1 MTPEEIKAAVKEKY
15 SAVASTPDAD
25 FKFPV
30 GREFAESVGYP
41 KALLDQLPAS
51 MWESFTGAGNP
62 QPFVDAKPGE
72 TLLDLGC
79 GAGLDLYLYA
89 RAVGPSGKC
98 FGVDISEAMADKARA
113 NMRKLGIANV
123 ELLVGHSDNIP
134 LPDASVDIVASNG
147 IYNLSPVKEPVMREV
162 FRVLKPGG
170 RTIFAEVILKSA
182 LPDEVRKGA
191 KDWFRCIGGALP
203 EPDFVT
209 LMRKVGFQQIEVLAK
224 GRNARTGHELAVCA
238 NVRAYKPRG

>member
-1 MTPEEIKAAVKEKY
+1 VKEKY

-98 FGVDISEAMADKARA
+98 FGVDISEAMADQSAREHA
-113 NMRKLGIANV
+113 QARHCQRRN
-123 ELLVGHSDNIP
+123 
-134 LPDASVDIVASNG
+134 
-147 IYNLSPVKEPVMREV
+147 
-162 FRVLKPGG
+162 PG
-170 RTIFAEVILKSA
+170 RA
-182 LPDEVRKGA
+182 LR
-191 KDWFRCIGGALP
+191 
-203 EPDFVT
+203 
-209 LMRKVGFQQIEVLAK
+209 
-224 GRNARTGHELAVCA
+224 
-238 NVRAYKPRG
+238 